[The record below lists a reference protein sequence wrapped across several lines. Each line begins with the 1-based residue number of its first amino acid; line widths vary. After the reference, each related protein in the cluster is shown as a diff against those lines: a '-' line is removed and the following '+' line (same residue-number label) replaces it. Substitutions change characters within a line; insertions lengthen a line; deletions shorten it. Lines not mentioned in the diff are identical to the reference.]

1 MLYHYTWTLAWN
13 SEVRQS
19 ERQKS
24 LWLLRRRIGMVTKEA
39 SNTTQGYG
47 ERKNV
52 RDIVKEMSKEQGK
65 G

>member
-1 MLYHYTWTLAWN
+1 
-13 SEVRQS
+13 
-19 ERQKS
+19 
-24 LWLLRRRIGMVTKEA
+24 MVTKET

-47 ERKNV
+47 ERQNV